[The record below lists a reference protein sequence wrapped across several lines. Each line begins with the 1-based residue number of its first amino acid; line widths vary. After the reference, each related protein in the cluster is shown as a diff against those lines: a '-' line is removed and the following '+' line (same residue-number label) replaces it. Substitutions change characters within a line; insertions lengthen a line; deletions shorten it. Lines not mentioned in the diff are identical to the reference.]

1 MVQFLQEIFSV
12 VIGMFD
18 GVQDINPM
26 LLTKI
31 EVILSYIPANSLI
44 LVVGSQER
52 VIHPDEEGG
61 TRDPD
66 DFCSG
71 SLAGT
76 VNQFSVLYW
85 EDHWKSD
92 IFQSH
97 LQQIFDDTS

>member
-1 MVQFLQEIFSV
+1 
-12 VIGMFD
+12 
-18 GVQDINPM
+18 M
-26 LLTKI
+26 LITRI

-44 LVVGSQER
+44 LVVGSQEC
-52 VIHPDEEGG
+52 VIPPDEKVGQG
-61 TRDPD
+61 IPD